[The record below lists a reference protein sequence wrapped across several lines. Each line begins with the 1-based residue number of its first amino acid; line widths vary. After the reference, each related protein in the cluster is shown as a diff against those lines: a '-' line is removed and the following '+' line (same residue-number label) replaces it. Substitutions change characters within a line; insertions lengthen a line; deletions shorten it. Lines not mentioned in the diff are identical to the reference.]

1 MSTLSAE
8 QATELGDQFSK
19 MGDEIRDYY
28 LGNFD
33 ALSHEERD
41 TMSKQMMEMWSMSS
55 NMYTLSAV
63 LVLDDLDASLQQI
76 RGIEA
81 EIGTTLNN
89 LANVQKAIDITGAA
103 VALAAALFSKDPKA
117 IGSSIEGLAGKI
129 ADAKTA

>member
-1 MSTLSAE
+1 MSTLTAT

-19 MGDEIRDYY
+19 MGDAIRDFY

-33 ALSHEERD
+33 SLSQEARN
-41 TMSKQMMEMWSMSS
+41 TLSNQMMEMWSMSS

-81 EIGTTLNN
+81 EIGTTLKN

-103 VALAAALFSKDPKA
+103 VALAAALLSKDPKA
-117 IGSSIEGLAGKI
+117 IGTSIEGLAGKI
-129 ADAKTA
+129 ADVKTA

>member
-55 NMYTLSAV
+55 SMYTLSAA
-63 LVLDDLDASLQQI
+63 LVLDDLDASLHQI
-76 RGIEA
+76 RGIQA
-81 EIGTTLNN
+81 EIGTTLKN
-89 LANVQKAIDITGAA
+89 LSNVQKAIDITGAA
-103 VALAAALFSKDPKA
+103 VALAAALLSKDPKV
-117 IGSSIEGLAGKI
+117 IGTSIEGLAGKI
-129 ADAKTA
+129 AEARTA

>member
-1 MSTLSAE
+1 MSTLTAT
-8 QATELGDQFSK
+8 QATELGDQFSE
-19 MGDEIRDYY
+19 MGDAIRDFY

-33 ALSHEERD
+33 SLSQEVRN
-41 TMSKQMMEMWSMSS
+41 TLSNQMMEMWSMSS

-81 EIGTTLNN
+81 EIGTTLKN

-103 VALAAALFSKDPKA
+103 VALAAALLSKDPKA
-117 IGSSIEGLAGKI
+117 IGTSIEGLAGKI